1 MIGRKRPFAIECPCF
16 RQRIA
21 AFFDTTSA
29 PVMTIVAAAAD

>member
-1 MIGRKRPFAIECPCF
+1 MTGRRRPFAIECPRL

-29 PVMTIVAAAAD
+29 PVVTLVAAAAG